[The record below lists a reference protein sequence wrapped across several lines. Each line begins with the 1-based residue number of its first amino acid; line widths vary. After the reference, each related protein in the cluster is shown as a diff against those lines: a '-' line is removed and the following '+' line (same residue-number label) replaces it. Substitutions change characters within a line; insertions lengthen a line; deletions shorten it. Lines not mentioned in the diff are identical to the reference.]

1 MRLLSDAFQPDQP
14 IPPKC
19 TGEGPDVSPGLRWE
33 GAPQATRAF
42 ALTVDDPDAPRAEP
56 WVHWLVWNI
65 PGDARSIEEGHRGAT
80 QGRNDFGQ
88 DRWGGPMPPRG
99 HGVHHYVFTLYAL
112 DRPLDLPA
120 GATRAELQRA
130 MEGRVLATARL
141 VGTYVRD

>member
-14 IPPKC
+14 IPQKY

-33 GAPQATRAF
+33 GAPQGTRAF
-42 ALTVDDPDAPRAEP
+42 ALIVDDPDAPRAEP

-65 PGDARSIEEGHRGAT
+65 PGVSQSIEEGYRGAT
-80 QGRNDFGQ
+80 PGRNDFGQ
-88 DRWGGPMPPRG
+88 ECWGGPMPPRG

-112 DRPLDLPA
+112 NRPLDLPA
-120 GATRAELQRA
+120 GATEAELVRA
-130 MEGRVLATARL
+130 MEGRTLATARL